1 MIKWAVIGIVAVALI
16 AGVIVVAKMGPSN
29 IIGMIRYDQ
38 RKEGSLRV
46 GDSAPDVDLLG
57 PDGTTTAAL
66 SRQFGGR
73 PVVLVFGSF
82 T

>member
-46 GDSAPDVDLLG
+46 GDRAPDVDLLG
-57 PDGTTTAAL
+57 PDGTTTASL
-66 SRQFGGR
+66 SQHFGGR